1 MSKFKHMGESG
12 FPHGDS
18 VDVYKYTN
26 DFDYERY
33 NARQMT
39 ITVCNVPWDIGEAHI
54 GQRTISG
61 IGNVVYFDNKSKRD
75 EYFANLA
82 NKFTFETKYKEL
94 HKDLRILIPL
104 PFDVLSKYNYIWVE
118 YDTFANSDSLVEYED
133 PDGVN
138 KWGYFVRNAKMIA
151 PNTTEVELLEDV
163 WQTFIYDV
171 EIGGMILERGHAPMF
186 DVSVDKYLSNPLEN
200 SDMLTTED
208 VSFGEIQKVA
218 SSQAMSLNNDD
229 MRAVIVASTWLFSE
243 AWDSDYTPAKP
254 LNTVSGTSS
263 YSLYAAEVYE
273 LANLIE
279 YWENN
284 KRANFVESIKCVF
297 FIEAK
302 FLMLGESQKFH
313 TYTVYEVIG
322 NSAIK
327 KSLAHFTKKDFRYD
341 SQYADIAKLYTFPYC
356 ALEISD
362 ETGNVSLV
370 KLEETNNNLDCCVT
384 ANLIYP
390 YINFSGV
397 IGGIGGDSEVS
408 VKFANI
414 DEHSFTGSGRWYQH
428 LQNWDIPLFGVVL
441 EHAKYY
447 DYATNYDRVQMLNDA
462 STQRGVG
469 QNNSENRKKISER
482 DIENRKTEAVA
493 EQYTAKDNADRTADA
508 AYTTTENAAKYA
520 KKIAKRNAD
529 NEQKNSN
536 ASAKTAKTNTDN
548 SALADKKNQDN
559 SADVIT
565 ENATAQTTANDTN
578 CTKAKEA
585 ATSDNNLSN
594 SLQEAINN
602 WSNGYTEDTTN
613 DQIQAE
619 WQQANISMASSVG
632 SSITSGAVSGISAGV
647 IGAVVGGVAGLFTGG
662 IAAATTWAQTGV
674 STNLTSTIAAKTVEL
689 NNTKLESTTK
699 NNTERTDT
707 ANNAKD
713 GQKNAANEMTSTCA
727 ANSAAAAKENATRS
741 YTVATTNST
750 NLRDLAVDTINLN
763 NRTTADTNADDNYT
777 VAEANATTTQKA
789 QKDNNKGT
797 FNTTGD
803 NIERTYQTAIDDKDD
818 NYNNEQTNINK
829 VFNNDRERIKNLI
842 NQANLVKPLEI
853 GSFENGES
861 AVTKPIALFAN
872 LVTQS
877 AANIAR
883 AGDEMLRFGY
893 MLDRQYKF
901 TKWNVGRYFTYWKLK
916 DYWIKDNTIADYY
929 QDAIRFFLMGGVT
942 VWADPSK
949 IGKVSI
955 YDNLEL
961 EE

>member
-39 ITVCNVPWDIGEAHI
+39 ITVCNVPWDIGEAYI

-61 IGNVVYFDNKSKRD
+61 IGNVVYFENKSKRD
-75 EYFANLA
+75 EYFSNLA
-82 NKFTFETKYKEL
+82 NKFRFETKYKEL

-118 YDTFANSDSLVEYED
+118 YDTFANSDSLIEYEN

-138 KWGYFVRNAKMIA
+138 KWGYFIRNAKMIA

-171 EIGGMILERGHAPMF
+171 EMGGMILERGHAPMF

-254 LNTVSGTSS
+254 LNTVSGAPS
-263 YSLYAAEVYE
+263 YSLYACEVYE

-284 KRANFVESIKCVF
+284 KRANFVESIKCIF

-302 FLMLGESQKFH
+302 FLTLGDSQKFH
-313 TYTVYEVIG
+313 TYTVYEVVG
-322 NSAIK
+322 NSTIK
-327 KSLAHFTKKDFRYD
+327 KSLAHFAKKDFKYD

-362 ETGNVSLV
+362 ESGNVSLV
-370 KLEETNNNLDCCVT
+370 KLEETNNNLDCRVT

-414 DEHSFTGSGRWYQH
+414 DEHSFKAGGRWYQH
-428 LQNWDIPLFGVVL
+428 LQSWDIPLFGVVL

-493 EQYTAKDNADRTADA
+493 EQYTARDNADRTAETT
-508 AYTTTENAAKYA
+508 YKTTEKAALWA
-520 KKIAKRNAD
+520 QKIAKRNAE
-529 NEQKNSN
+529 NEQTN
-536 ASAKTAKTNTDN
+536 ADAAARQTKTNTDN
-548 SALADKKNQDN
+548 SALMELSNQSNLADTAVN
-559 SADVIT
+559 
-565 ENATAQTTANDTN
+565 NATAQTLANDTN
-578 CTKAKEA
+578 CTKAQEA
-585 ATSDNNLSN
+585 ATSDTNLSN

-602 WSNGYTEDTTN
+602 WSNGYTQETTN

-619 WQQANISMASSVG
+619 WQQAGISIASGAASSVVNG
-632 SSITSGAVSGISAGV
+632 VTTGVSGGV
-647 IGAVVGGVAGLFTGG
+647 IGLAVGAVGGVISGAINGV
-662 IAAATTWAQTGV
+662 TTAAQTAV
-674 STNLTSTIAAKTVEL
+674 STNLTSTIANKTVQL
-689 NNTKLESTTK
+689 NQTKLESTNK
-699 NNTERTDT
+699 NNRQRTNT

-713 GQKNAANEMTSTCA
+713 GQKNATNTMTTTSA
-727 ANSAAAAKENATRS
+727 ANSAAATKENALRS
-741 YTVATTNST
+741 YTTSTTNSS
-750 NLRDLAVDTINLN
+750 NLQNLAINTVNKN
-763 NRTTADTNADDNYT
+763 NKTTADNNANDNYG
-777 VAEANATTTQKA
+777 VAEANAKATQDA
-789 QKDNNKGT
+789 QKKNNEGT
-797 FNTTGD
+797 FKTTGD
-803 NIERTYQTAIDDKDD
+803 NIERTYKTAIDDKDD

-842 NQANLVKPLEI
+842 NQANLVKPLEL

-916 DYWIKDNTIADYY
+916 DYWIRDNAIADYY

-955 YDNLEL
+955 YDNFEPGT
-961 EE
+961 

>member
-61 IGNVVYFDNKSKRD
+61 IGNVVYFENKSKRD
-75 EYFANLA
+75 EYFSNLT
-82 NKFTFETKYKEL
+82 NKYTFETKYKEL
-94 HKDLRILIPL
+94 HKDLKILIPL
-104 PFDVLSKYNYIWVE
+104 PFDVVSRYNYIWVE
-118 YDTFANSDSLVEYED
+118 YDLFANNDSLVAFENS
-133 PDGVN
+133 DGVN
-138 KWGYFVRNAKMIA
+138 KWGYFIRNARMIA
-151 PNTTEVELLEDV
+151 PNTTEIELLEDV

-186 DVSVDKYLSNPLEN
+186 DVSTDKYLSNPLEN

-208 VSFGEIQKVA
+208 VNFGEIQKVA
-218 SSQAMSLNNDD
+218 STKAMSLNNDD
-229 MRAVIVASTWLFSE
+229 MRAVIVATTWLFSE

-254 LNTVSGTSS
+254 LNTVSGAPA
-263 YSLYAAEVYE
+263 YSLYACEVYE
-273 LANLIE
+273 LVDLI
-279 YWENN
+279 YYFENN
-284 KRANFVESIKCVF
+284 KRSNFVESIKCIF
-297 FIEAK
+297 FIESK
-302 FLMLGESQKFH
+302 FLTLGESQKFR
-313 TYTVYEVIG
+313 TYTVHEVVG
-322 NSAIK
+322 SSAVK
-327 KSLAHFTKKDFRYD
+327 KSLAKFSKDDFKYD
-341 SQYADIAKLYTFPYC
+341 ANYAEIAKLYTFPYC

-362 ETGNVSLV
+362 EAGNVSLV
-370 KLEETNNNLDCCVT
+370 KLEETNNNLNCQVT

-397 IGGIGGDSEVS
+397 IGGIGGNSEIS

-414 DEHSFTGSGRWYQH
+414 DEHSFTGGGRWYHH

-508 AYTTTENAAKYA
+508 TYTTTEKAASYA
-520 KKIAKRNAD
+520 KKIAKRNAS

-536 ASAKTAKTNTDN
+536 ATARTTKTNTDN
-548 SALADKKNQDN
+548 TALADKKNQDN

-565 ENATAQTTANDTN
+565 DNATAQTTANSTN

-632 SSITSGAVSGISAGV
+632 SSAVSGVTSGFSS
-647 IGAVVGGVAGLFTGG
+647 GGVVGGIVGG
-662 IAAATTWAQTGV
+662 IGGVISGGISAATTWAQTSV
-674 STNLTSTIAAKTVEL
+674 STNLTSTITAKTVTL
-689 NNTKLESTTK
+689 NNTKLTSTTN
-699 NNTERTDT
+699 NNTERTNT

-713 GQKNAANEMTSTCA
+713 GQKDAANEMTNTSA

-750 NLRDLAVDTINLN
+750 NLRDLAINTINTN
-763 NRTTADTNADDNYT
+763 NKTTADTNADDNYT
-777 VAEANATTTQKA
+777 VAEANAATTQKA
-789 QKDNNKGT
+789 QKDNNEGT

-803 NIERTYQTAIDDKDD
+803 NIERTYKTAIDDKDD
-818 NYNNEQTNINK
+818 NYKNEQTNINK
-829 VFNNDRERIKNLI
+829 VFDNDREKIKNLI

-861 AVTKPIALFAN
+861 AATKPQALFAN

-877 AANIAR
+877 RANIAR
-883 AGDEMLRFGY
+883 AGDEMLRYGY

-901 TKWNVGRYFTYWKLK
+901 RGWTVGRYFTYWKLK

-942 VWADPSK
+942 IWSDPSK

-955 YDNLEL
+955 YENL
-961 EE
+961 